1 MGLILALIAAALGA
15 AASVGFADIGAA
27 RSPTATA
34 LVGAAAW
41 LPAGALARAG
51 VLTAGRGFGVDLSAA
66 YARFAVLASRRI
78 AVSRLTMLLVIG
90 AAAVAIDRGLVD
102 PPRALAWALGV
113 NLALVTP
120 AVALA
125 LAERGGPRSAAVLL
139 ATAAVTFAVGLGP
152 AWRSA
157 PPQQI
162 LVAALVAGA
171 LGLLAGATVALFE
184 RREPRAETRFD
195 PFADLPFAAPE

>member
-1 MGLILALIAAALGA
+1 
-15 AASVGFADIGAA
+15 
-27 RSPTATA
+27 
-34 LVGAAAW
+34 
-41 LPAGALARAG
+41 
-51 VLTAGRGFGVDLSAA
+51 
-66 YARFAVLASRRI
+66 
-78 AVSRLTMLLVIG
+78 MLLVIG
-90 AAAVAIDRGLVD
+90 ASAVAVDRGLVD

-139 ATAAVTFAVGLGP
+139 ATAAIMFAAALGP
-152 AWRSA
+152 DWRSA

-171 LGLLAGATVALFE
+171 LGLLAGALGALFE
-184 RREPRAETRFD
+184 RREPQLEATRFD